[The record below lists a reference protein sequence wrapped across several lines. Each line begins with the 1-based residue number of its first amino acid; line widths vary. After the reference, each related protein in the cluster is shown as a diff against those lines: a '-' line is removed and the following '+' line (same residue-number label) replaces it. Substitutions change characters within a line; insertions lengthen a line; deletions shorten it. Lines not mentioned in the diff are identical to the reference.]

1 MGALHPARSVFI
13 GHGPISCNPCG
24 PGRDLL
30 EPQFLPNESDFTHFQ
45 KMKLWLIR
53 ITNYRDCFSRRD
65 HQQEEKSWVTGPRTS
80 TSKFNLINT
89 QYALCIAK
97 FDFVH
102 ILGHT
107 SQLLVSLTV
116 DPVQCVLDLEFRV
129 GHGDFMRANFWQI
142 GVSTDRPFSNAR
154 LVRVVA
160 YVGGQSALWITWVP
174 TMRGWPFNCPW
185 SSIDSRQ

>member
-1 MGALHPARSVFI
+1 MFQVCQETSELQILCKAGQLVYRNGCPSFNGCPPPREICFYWAWTNLLQSMWSRKRSVGASVPTKRVRFHAFPKDEAMI
-13 GHGPISCNPCG
+13 
-24 PGRDLL
+24 
-30 EPQFLPNESDFTHFQ
+30 
-45 KMKLWLIR
+45 

-129 GHGDFMRANFWQI
+129 GHGDFMRANF
-142 GVSTDRPFSNAR
+142 
-154 LVRVVA
+154 
-160 YVGGQSALWITWVP
+160 
-174 TMRGWPFNCPW
+174 
-185 SSIDSRQ
+185 